1 MPDKKGKKS
10 PKVSQP
16 KKKKRRVKSDKEN
29 KEDKGHNQNTN
40 SESAGVSTVID
51 QNTPRP
57 YDFST
62 QTLNTNFSFGVSNMA
77 QFQSSQPMQTQQ
89 QPMPVAG
96 MAPAGWYS
104 PPPQLQ
110 GSGPGPGPPVVMGQ
124 AMNYKPDWA
133 SELIDS
139 VKQMQ
144 SELGKLSGIE
154 KSLSGITL
162 KLSSLES
169 KVGTMETKVNNCEK
183 ACNFLSDKYDTQKK
197 DIEKTQSDIKN
208 SKSEIAGLK
217 TRCDAIETKSREQQ
231 TESSKLQRKLY
242 DLETRNMRDNL
253 VFHDLPESATENCE
267 QLVKLFM
274 EEKLHMNHTDV
285 ENIVFDRIHRIGRPE
300 NLRPGNIRPIVG
312 KFHRY
317 REREAVRQIGY
328 DKRDALKLENMAV
341 RPQLP
346 QEVLDKR
353 KPLYSVFE
361 KAKNDGARVKFVLD
375 KLYINGRE
383 YIPPL

>member
-77 QFQSSQPMQTQQ
+77 QFKSSQPMQTQQ

-110 GSGPGPGPPVVMGQ
+110 GSGPGSGPPVVMGQ

-144 SELGKLSGIE
+144 
-154 KSLSGITL
+154 
-162 KLSSLES
+162 
-169 KVGTMETKVNNCEK
+169 
-183 ACNFLSDKYDTQKK
+183 
-197 DIEKTQSDIKN
+197 
-208 SKSEIAGLK
+208 
-217 TRCDAIETKSREQQ
+217 
-231 TESSKLQRKLY
+231 
-242 DLETRNMRDNL
+242 
-253 VFHDLPESATENCE
+253 
-267 QLVKLFM
+267 
-274 EEKLHMNHTDV
+274 
-285 ENIVFDRIHRIGRPE
+285 
-300 NLRPGNIRPIVG
+300 
-312 KFHRY
+312 
-317 REREAVRQIGY
+317 
-328 DKRDALKLENMAV
+328 
-341 RPQLP
+341 
-346 QEVLDKR
+346 
-353 KPLYSVFE
+353 
-361 KAKNDGARVKFVLD
+361 
-375 KLYINGRE
+375 
-383 YIPPL
+383 